1 MFNLFQ
7 LNQIR
12 DVSET
17 SEKYILLD
25 FLTFQKYPTNMVS
38 CDFRWVIETSDKE
51 DVRPLKTLTS
61 AVTDVFK
68 TYSGGFKKIM
78 TSYNQTKRFHDVW
91 QMTSELR
98 RLGDVQL
105 TLPWRRPICYVLKTF
120 NLQRLEDVWF
130 ITSWRYQI
138 YAVLK
143 TSNFRHLENVWFNMS
158 WRHLNYNVL
167 KMPVNWRLC
176 SSVVSTS
183 IPHPK
188 KWFFRILY

>member
-1 MFNLFQ
+1 MFNSFQ

-25 FLTFQKYPTNMVS
+25 FLTFQKYPT
-38 CDFRWVIETSDKE
+38 KE

-91 QMTSELR
+91 QKTSELR

-105 TLPWRRPICYVLKTF
+105 TLP
-120 NLQRLEDVWF
+120 
-130 ITSWRYQI
+130 
-138 YAVLK
+138 
-143 TSNFRHLENVWFNMS
+143 
-158 WRHLNYNVL
+158 
-167 KMPVNWRLC
+167 
-176 SSVVSTS
+176 
-183 IPHPK
+183 
-188 KWFFRILY
+188 